1 MLKDNI
7 FKKEEVM
14 STRAA
19 TILVAGLV
27 LALGG
32 LSPCPVGAQ
41 SDSPRRAVLDSSSK
55 PIGKVVAADGSVNIE
70 HAGAATVQASIGG
83 ESVQTKIGDPVYSGD
98 VVRTGADGR
107 VAINFVD
114 GTSFSLAN
122 NARMTLDEYVY
133 DPVGKSNST
142 IFNLTRGTF
151 VFVAGQVAKTGD
163 MRVETPVATMGIRGT
178 TPHVEIADDGT
189 TRFSTLI
196 EESKSRLTKK
206 SGVPGAPQPEQRAEH
221 RPNLNICRGC

>member
-1 MLKDNI
+1 MGA
-7 FKKEEVM
+7 
-14 STRAA
+14 RAT

-27 LALGG
+27 LALAGS
-32 LSPCPVGAQ
+32 SPGPVQAQ

-55 PIGKVVAADGSVNIE
+55 PIGKVVAADGSVIIE
-70 HAGAATVQASIGG
+70 HAGAAIVQANVAG
-83 ESVQTKIGDPVYSGD
+83 ESIQTKIGDPVYLGD

-107 VAINFVD
+107 VGINFVD
-114 GTSFSLAN
+114 GTSFNLSS
-122 NARMTLDEYVY
+122 NARMALDEYVY
-133 DPVGKSNST
+133 EPAGKSNST

-163 MRVETPVATMGIRGT
+163 MRIETPVATMGVRGT

-196 EESKSRLTKK
+196 EESKSKLTKK
-206 SGVPGAPQPEQRAEH
+206 SGTVGAPRPEQRTEH
-221 RPNLNICRGC
+221 RLNLNICRGC